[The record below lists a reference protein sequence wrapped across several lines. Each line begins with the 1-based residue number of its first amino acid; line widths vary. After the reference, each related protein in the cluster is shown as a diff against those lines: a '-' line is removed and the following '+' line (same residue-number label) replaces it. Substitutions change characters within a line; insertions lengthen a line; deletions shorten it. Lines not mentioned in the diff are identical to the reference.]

1 MIPPSQSH
9 DSFVV
14 VRHSILN
21 GNAYSVDEHVEDMLK
36 LEQHTN
42 GRLVLPCFEGDLLQ
56 VEGTGEIVLTHRN
69 FKPLVQK
76 EFRDLRDQHIAASLD
91 EALDKI
97 NNFHARNSEMPIVL
111 CLELKAITSKATVY
125 ETVRRLHQDG
135 IHHAYFD
142 SFFGRKLDE
151 VAAANRKY
159 GTAYGRSLHLCGNI
173 GRLHFAVAPRPQ
185 RYDMLTVPKATSFGN
200 PGEPVIYGAVGSR
213 SVLGRIAE
221 RPDVIGAYVR
231 LHEGAG
237 VLGAAKMLMNS
248 MSNTRQLRDKTV
260 VRRYATV

>member
-1 MIPPSQSH
+1 MIPDNPQPEP
-9 DSFVV
+9 FTV

-42 GRLVLPCFEGDLLQ
+42 GRLVLPCLEGDLLQ
-56 VEGTGEIVLTHRN
+56 VEGTGEIVLTNRN
-69 FKPLVQK
+69 FKPLVSK
-76 EFRDLRDQHIAASLD
+76 EFRDLREQHIAAYID

-97 NNFHARNSEMPIVL
+97 QDFRSRNQEIPVVL
-111 CLELKAITSKATVY
+111 CFELKAITSEATVY
-125 ETVRRLHQDG
+125 KTVHRLQYAG

-151 VAAANRKY
+151 VVEANRQY
-159 GTAYGRSLHLCGNI
+159 DTRYRTSLHLCGNI
-173 GRLHFAVAPRPQ
+173 GRLHFAVPPRP
-185 RYDMLTVPKATSFGN
+185 REYDILTVPKTVSLGN

-213 SVLGRIAE
+213 GVLERIAE
-221 RPDVIGAYVR
+221 RPDVLGAYVR
-231 LHEGAG
+231 LHEGG
-237 VLGAAKMLMNS
+237 GIVGAAKMLVNS
-248 MSNTRQLRDKTV
+248 VTNTRQLRDKTI